1 MRRTSLFLLGSFV
14 LISLTVAPVLAMGKD
29 APTEVDLKVLQHIP
43 AEPLA
48 FWAVDFGPF
57 DEGFDGI
64 LEGIR
69 RFVPEEERP
78 GMGEKLA
85 EFDANLGFS
94 LRDDLLAHLGPETG
108 LLIDMRPIDDTAGLI
123 KSGTREAIGEAL
135 EDIVV
140 WIQTDGDTKIVS
152 RLTRFFSVLGADT
165 EATDDL
171 VQACWNLDET
181 TASTDPPPPCLFL
194 AIGDGSLALGFT
206 AARATEML
214 TPVPPEKRVDTG
226 GDYNRVVSQLDAGPD
241 SLVYLNLPRV
251 QSLLSESQMM
261 TILVN
266 SRPDA
271 KSFSDLLADPALTP
285 HGYGA
290 TSIRVG
296 HGSRKVTFGPE
307 WMDSGLLTVGIV
319 AAIAIPNLINA
330 INRSKQKRTMA
341 DIRTVGTCME
351 AFAVDN
357 MIYPTTDGWVP
368 CSELA
373 DQLSPLYIHSLP
385 TTDGWEQ
392 PLMCTSDGRNY
403 TIVSGGR
410 DTSIE
415 QNYSM
420 EFESHGTI
428 NMDEDIV
435 YRNGVFEIYPSG
447 IQD

>member
-1 MRRTSLFLLGSFV
+1 MRKTT
-14 LISLTVAPVLAMGKD
+14 LITIACFALVVSMAPPATFAGG
-29 APTEVDLKVLQHIP
+29 PNPPETDLKALNHIP
-43 AEPLA
+43 ADPLA
-48 FWAVDFGPF
+48 FWAADFGPF
-57 DEGFDGI
+57 NKNYGGM
-64 LEGIR
+64 LETVR
-69 RFVPEEERP
+69 RFLPEEERP

-85 EFDANLGFS
+85 EFDAKLGFS
-94 LRDDLLAHLGPETG
+94 LRDDLIAHLGPEAG
-108 LLIDMRPIDDTAGLI
+108 LLADIGPIDETAGLI
-123 KSGTREAIGEAL
+123 MSGTREAMGQAL

-140 WIQTDGDTKIVS
+140 WIQTDGDPKIAS
-152 RLTRFFSVLGADT
+152 RFARFFSVLGADT
-165 EATDDL
+165 ETTDNL
-171 VQACWNLDET
+171 VQACWNFDET
-181 TASTDPPPPCLFL
+181 AASSDPPPPCLFL

-226 GDYNRVVSQLDAGPD
+226 ADFNQVVSQLDAGPD

-251 QSLLSESQMM
+251 QSLLSESHMVTM
-261 TILVN
+261 LVN

-271 KSFSDLLADPALTP
+271 KSFSDLLDDRTLTP

-296 HGSRKVTFGPE
+296 QGSRKVAFGPE

-357 MIYPTTDGWVP
+357 MIYPGTDGWVP
-368 CSELA
+368 CAELS

-385 TTDGWEQ
+385 TTDGWDQ
-392 PLMCTSDGRNY
+392 PLMCSSDGRNY

-410 DTSIE
+410 DTNIE
-415 QNYSM
+415 QNYSL
-420 EFESHGTI
+420 EFESYGTTD
-428 NMDEDIV
+428 MDEDIV
-435 YRNGVFEIYPSG
+435 YQNGVFEIYPAG
-447 IQD
+447 FQD